1 MVARTKV
8 VVGPNGSETI
18 PLTAA
23 ENAERDAEELAWV
36 NGQAV
41 RDAAAELARLEGEVT
56 NRRLRDSISNP
67 TGASGKAGVDNATWL
82 TNQEALI
89 AAQRAIIVGV

>member
-1 MVARTKV
+1 MVTRTKV

-23 ENAERDAEELAWV
+23 ENAERDAEELAWS

-41 RDAAAELARLEGEVT
+41 RDAEAELARLEGQVT
-56 NRRLRDSISNP
+56 NRRLRDALSDP
-67 TGASGKAGVDNATWL
+67 TWVNA
-82 TNQEALI
+82 QEALI
-89 AAQRAIIVGV
+89 AAQRAIIVGG